1 MENTMN
7 GGEQFILL
15 ITFVSLSI
23 LIFAYLLLWINRRK
37 NKKAMLLGKV
47 PIEED
52 TYNQIQ
58 IVKSMANVMEG
69 KGYDVGGVRSVLHK
83 ADIAYADGRYGEC
96 LEIVNNAK
104 RMLMRIRNE
113 EKVEDTVSPHVEREL
128 EIIKNVTPA
137 TPQPVTSSVA
147 PMEEKKEK
155 DKEEEE
161 MPPQVKDY
169 IKKLPPNYLQSKFE
183 IGVVE
188 EKIPKKEDGEVKE
201 AAKLYLVKAKEA
213 FDRGDYTAALKFA
226 VRSNKILDTNQ
237 VTYVSMD
244 KIGTVEE
251 KPPAPIVTP
260 LIEEKKREEEEEL
273 RCPKCGAIVR
283 PEDKYCWN
291 CGAKLVFVYTCPN
304 CGAEVTSEDKYCR
317 HCGYKLR

>member
-1 MENTMN
+1 MN

-47 PIEED
+47 PMEED
-52 TYNQIQ
+52 TYNQMQ

-69 KGYDVGGVRSVLHK
+69 KGYEVSGVKSVLRK
-83 ADIAYADGRYGEC
+83 AEMAYANGKYSEC

-113 EKVEDTVSPHVEREL
+113 EKIEDTVSPHVEREL

-137 TPQPVTSSVA
+137 ASQPVEIIETV
-147 PMEEKKEK
+147 ENK
-155 DKEEEE
+155 KEEEE
-161 MPPQVKDY
+161 MPPQVKNY
-169 IKKLPPNYLQSKFE
+169 MKKLPPNYLQSKFE

-188 EKIPKKEDGEVKE
+188 EKILRKEDGEVKE
-201 AAKLYLVKAKEA
+201 AAKLYLIKAKEA
-213 FDRGDYTAALKFA
+213 FERGDYTSALKFA
-226 VRSNKILDTNQ
+226 VRSNKILDTNE
-237 VTYVSMD
+237 VTYISMD
-244 KIGTVEE
+244 KIGVMEE
-251 KPPAPIVTP
+251 KPPAPVVAP
-260 LIEEKKREEEEEL
+260 LVEEAREEEEPQENL
-273 RCPKCGAIVR
+273 RCPRCGAIVR
-283 PEDKYCWN
+283 PEDNYCWN
-291 CGAKLVFVYTCPN
+291 CGAKLVFVYTCPH

>member
-1 MENTMN
+1 MN
-7 GGEQFILL
+7 GGSGSEQFILL

-23 LIFAYLLLWINRRK
+23 LLFAYLLLWINRRK

-52 TYNQIQ
+52 TYNQMQ
-58 IVKSMANVMEG
+58 IVKSMANVMED
-69 KGYDVGGVRSVLHK
+69 KGYDVGGVKSVLHK
-83 ADIAYADGRYGEC
+83 AEIAYVDGRYGEC

-113 EKVEDTVSPHVEREL
+113 EKIEDTMSPHVEREL

-137 TPQPVTSSVA
+137 TSQPLETMKTV
-147 PMEEKKEK
+147 EDK
-155 DKEEEE
+155 KEEEE

-169 IKKLPPNYLQSKFE
+169 MKKLPPNYLQSKFE

-188 EKIPKKEDGEVKE
+188 EKILRKEEGEVKE
-201 AAKLYLVKAKEA
+201 AAKLYLIKAKEA
-213 FDRGDYTAALKFA
+213 FEHGDYASALKFA
-226 VRSNKILDTNQ
+226 VRSNKILDTNE

-244 KIGTVEE
+244 KIGTVE
-251 KPPAPIVTP
+251 KTPAPIVAP
-260 LIEEKKREEEEEL
+260 LVEETREEEEHQEEL

-283 PEDKYCWN
+283 PEDRYCWN